1 MKIPTLK
8 VSAVYHNEVEQLGS
22 LQPEGWGE
30 IVTPHIFYTQS
41 TFCFPLKI
49 TGANEI
55 VGIGTAIIHE
65 DVAWLGHIIV
75 HPQHRN
81 KGIGRLITQT
91 LIDLPVV
98 KQCETIYLIATEPGA
113 PVYTKCG
120 FETETEYLYF
130 KDVKAKPEW
139 TISSSIVPYRPE
151 FGEQVTAMDRL
162 ISTENRLQH
171 INSYLPQAY
180 VYLRDDIVEGYFL
193 PGLGEGLIVST
204 NEEAGLELIKYRL
217 QSAEKIAFPKD
228 NIAATNF
235 MHANGYKESSSGKRM
250 RLGKKRNVL
259 LANIYNRIG
268 GNVG

>member
-8 VSAVYHNEVEQLGS
+8 VSAVYHNEVDKLAP

-30 IVTPHIFYTQS
+30 IVTPYAFYTQS
-41 TFCFPLKI
+41 AFCFPLKI
-49 TGANEI
+49 TEANEI
-55 VGIGTAIIHE
+55 VGIGTAILHE

-98 KQCETIYLIATEPGA
+98 KRCETIYLIATELGA
-113 PVYTKCG
+113 PVYAKCG

-130 KDVKAKPEW
+130 KEVKAKPEW
-139 TISSSIVPYRPE
+139 TISPSIVAYHPG
-151 FGEQVTAMDRL
+151 FQEQVTVMDRQ

-171 INSYLPQAY
+171 INGHLSQSY
-180 VYLRDDIVEGYFL
+180 VYLRENIVEGYYL
-193 PGLGEGLIVST
+193 PGFGEGLIVSAS
-204 NEEAGLELIKYRL
+204 EEAGLELIKYRL
-217 QSAEKIAFPKD
+217 QSGEKLAFPKD
-228 NIAATNF
+228 NTAATNF
-235 MHANGYKESSSGKRM
+235 MHANGYRESSSGKRM
-250 RLGKKRNVL
+250 RLGKKRNVQ

>member
-1 MKIPTLK
+1 MQIPTLK
-8 VSAVYHNEVEQLGS
+8 VSAVYNNEVAQLAS

-30 IVTPHIFYTQS
+30 IVTPHTFYTQS

-49 TGANEI
+49 AEGDEI

-81 KGIGRLITQT
+81 KGIGKLITQT
-91 LIDLPVV
+91 LIDLPIV
-98 KQCETIYLIATEPGA
+98 KRCETVYLIATELGA

-139 TISSSIVPYRPE
+139 TISSSIIPYRDE
-151 FGEQVTAMDRL
+151 FREQITAMDRL

-171 INSYLPQAY
+171 IDAHFQESY
-180 VYLRDDIVEGYFL
+180 VYLRENIVEGYYL

-217 QSAEKIAFPKD
+217 QSGEKLAFPKD

-235 MHANGYKESSSGKRM
+235 MYSNGYRESSSGKRM
-250 RLGKKRNVL
+250 RLGKKRNVQ